1 MIHSYDMRVLVHSHP
16 RARRPSPA
24 PPPRDAG
31 VVLPLLSQTIMFWQ
45 VLLAY
50 VLLRKRLR

>member
-1 MIHSYDMRVLVHSHP
+1 MRVLVHSHP